1 MFVHLGQKSNSK
13 INPSEQINGIERTL
27 ATNYILN
34 FVMSIIENK
43 TVITVSLL
51 AGFEKKMSRGYGM
64 TNLYDN

>member
-34 FVMSIIENK
+34 FCNEHHRKQNS
-43 TVITVSLL
+43 
-51 AGFEKKMSRGYGM
+51 
-64 TNLYDN
+64 NLPLVHI